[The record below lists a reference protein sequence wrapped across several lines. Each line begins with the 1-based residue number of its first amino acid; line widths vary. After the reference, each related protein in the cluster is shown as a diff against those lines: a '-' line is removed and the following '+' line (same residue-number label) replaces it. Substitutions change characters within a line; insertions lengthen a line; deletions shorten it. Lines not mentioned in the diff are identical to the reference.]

1 MAKVSSDRSSLLR
14 NRIFKVL
21 NKHKA
26 SPDNALKALSQCHT
40 HINDRLLIEEI
51 AKESGLKLSGFQTN
65 ERLELYYDLK
75 HGRQDVCFLSK
86 GWDDPGFRLGEIVD
100 IPKWKLADMREH
112 VYALLKFCATQGVA
126 MTIEETE
133 DALNLQFDFAI
144 YSEGFNK
151 QVFERALHSLDK
163 CVEKAQDLIG

>member
-1 MAKVSSDRSSLLR
+1 MIRSSSDRSGLLR

-26 SPDNALKALSQCHT
+26 SPDIALKALSQCHA
-40 HINDRLLIEEI
+40 HVNDRLLVESI
-51 AKESGLKLSGFQTN
+51 AKECGLKLSGFLTN
-65 ERLELYYDLK
+65 EHLELYYDLK
-75 HGRQDVCFLSK
+75 HGRQDVGFLSK
-86 GWDDPGFRLGEIVD
+86 GWDDPGFRLGELVE
-100 IPKWKLADMREH
+100 IPKWKLADMGEH

-126 MTIEETE
+126 MTIEENE
-133 DALNLQFDFAI
+133 DTLKLQFDFAI

-151 QVFERALHSLDK
+151 QVFERALRSLDK